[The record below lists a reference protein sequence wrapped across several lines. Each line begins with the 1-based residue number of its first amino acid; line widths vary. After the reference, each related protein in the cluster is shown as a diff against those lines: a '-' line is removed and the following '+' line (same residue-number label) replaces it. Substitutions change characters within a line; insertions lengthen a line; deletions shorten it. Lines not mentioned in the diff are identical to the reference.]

1 LDDDALALVALIAL
15 LNRAQDGLRSR
26 FDDFRQA
33 LDRRDAPAYRLG
45 LADFQQALEAWTTA
59 EQRALLPAL
68 ERAAIPG
75 RDARREVSLEFVQ
88 LRELTRQLRLGIEG
102 GARMADVLG
111 LAENLARRVDAHERG
126 MREVY
131 HPAAAPRL
139 TEDERRSLE
148 EAARSL

>member
-1 LDDDALALVALIAL
+1 VLR
-15 LNRAQDGLRSR
+15 RAQDALRSR
-26 FDDFRQA
+26 FDDFRRA
-33 LDRRDAPAYRLG
+33 LERRDGPAYRLG
-45 LADFQQALEAWTTA
+45 LVDFQQAFEAWTAA

-88 LRELTRQLRLGIEG
+88 LRELTRQLRAGIEG

-111 LAENLARRVDAHERG
+111 LAENLARRFDAHERG
-126 MREVY
+126 LRDVY

-139 TEDERRSLE
+139 IDEERRILE
-148 EAARSL
+148 EAARNL